1 MAPLADCKR
10 NSSALSVAGMRFV
23 RPLLEMLIVVLRA
36 YPTRIVATLAVA
48 VPVLAVR
55 RLSRRLRRRR
65 PPRPEDGTFAEKV
78 QPDVVEAAR
87 GGDRHPSPF
96 AHR

>member
-1 MAPLADCKR
+1 
-10 NSSALSVAGMRFV
+10 MRFV

-36 YPTRIVATLAVA
+36 YLILILATLAVA
-48 VPVLAVR
+48 MPALAVR

-65 PPRPEDGTFAEKV
+65 PPRPEAGRFVEEG
-78 QPDVVEAAR
+78 QPDDAEAAR
-87 GGDRHPSPF
+87 EGDRHPSPF